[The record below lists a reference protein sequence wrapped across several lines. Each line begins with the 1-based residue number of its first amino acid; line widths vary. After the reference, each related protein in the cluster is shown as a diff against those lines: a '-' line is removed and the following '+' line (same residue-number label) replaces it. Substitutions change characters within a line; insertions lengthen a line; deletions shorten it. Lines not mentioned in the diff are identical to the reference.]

1 MTIELIELTKK
12 HKLFKLY
19 DKMKNKTELIT
30 NNILFDYVILL
41 KNIQNLVTMRKKLIL
56 DFFKFTHYQPTVH
69 DFYDTI
75 LFNKNAIDIR
85 NYFRDSELYVQYI
98 INNWNHFNP
107 IINTFLFD

>member
-1 MTIELIELTKK
+1 MSIELIELTKK

-30 NNILFDYVILL
+30 NNTLFYYIILL
-41 KNIQNLVTMRKKLIL
+41 KTVQELVDMRKKLIL
-56 DFFKFTHYQPTVH
+56 EFFQPTHYQPTIH

-85 NYFRDSELYVQYI
+85 NYFNESNLYVQYI